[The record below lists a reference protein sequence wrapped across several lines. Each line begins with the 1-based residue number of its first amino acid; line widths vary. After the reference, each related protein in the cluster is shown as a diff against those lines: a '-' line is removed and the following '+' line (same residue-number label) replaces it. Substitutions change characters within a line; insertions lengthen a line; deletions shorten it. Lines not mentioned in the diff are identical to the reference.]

1 MHSGKYVFAQLLPFL
16 DRYEFNKC
24 VKRYGGNRHIR
35 ELDCWNL
42 FLQLLFGQLRT
53 FKSQLQTYKVGAAKD
68 CLNL

>member
-42 FLQLLFGQLRT
+42 FLQLLFGQLLTINSLR
-53 FKSQLQTYKVGAAKD
+53 SICV
-68 CLNL
+68 CLKAHRQQR